1 MATTRPLSET
11 CRPRIVEEAA
21 QAEAIDLELSLAMLF
36 EAGFALIAAGE
47 LKAARVPAEHALAL
61 AQRVSS
67 SGLLDEIDVLNV
79 WIDTLT
85 ANRVGAIEQMIEV
98 VAKID
103 RRRPEA
109 AQLSL
114 FLDVPLMMMGR
125 HDEFLANLAPMI
137 ADARNAAALIPL
149 ATLLS
154 VRADGEMQMGRW
166 ALAEMDALEAISLS
180 PPGSS
185 VGIFAHATL
194 ARLASMTGDEEACRR
209 YSLTGIE
216 MAAIGGV
223 GSIVTLQRGAL
234 AVLEQTLGNYE
245 RALELHTACAAD
257 EEQKGLGNP
266 LVTRTPIGM
275 IESAAQLGRNEIAEP
290 YQERL
295 ELAAQRLNAPILW
308 AFAAYGRGLLAAD
321 DRYREA
327 FEESLEWHARAG
339 RVFELGRAQLA
350 YGERLRRDRHR
361 LDARR
366 QLRAAIDGF
375 DQLGATPWA
384 ERARR
389 ELLASGETTH
399 PRVESSRDLL
409 TPQELQVAR
418 LAADGLSN
426 NEIATR
432 LFISPR
438 TVEKHL
444 TSAFRKLDVSSR
456 RGLILAGPTLLSP

>member
-1 MATTRPLSET
+1 MALYAGELPRAQTLSAAAIDAAPDDEALARARQLRGRVDIWWPTRPLSET
-11 CRPRIVEEAA
+11 AARIVEEAA
-21 QAEAIDLELSLAMLF
+21 QAEPIDLELSLAMLF

-61 AQRVSS
+61 AQRVSL

-185 VGIFAHATL
+185 SA
-194 ARLASMTGDEEACRR
+194 
-209 YSLTGIE
+209 YSPTPRSP
-216 MAAIGGV
+216 
-223 GSIVTLQRGAL
+223 GS
-234 AVLEQTLGNYE
+234 
-245 RALELHTACAAD
+245 
-257 EEQKGLGNP
+257 
-266 LVTRTPIGM
+266 
-275 IESAAQLGRNEIAEP
+275 
-290 YQERL
+290 
-295 ELAAQRLNAPILW
+295 
-308 AFAAYGRGLLAAD
+308 
-321 DRYREA
+321 
-327 FEESLEWHARAG
+327 
-339 RVFELGRAQLA
+339 
-350 YGERLRRDRHR
+350 LR
-361 LDARR
+361 
-366 QLRAAIDGF
+366 
-375 DQLGATPWA
+375 
-384 ERARR
+384 
-389 ELLASGETTH
+389 
-399 PRVESSRDLL
+399 
-409 TPQELQVAR
+409 
-418 LAADGLSN
+418 
-426 NEIATR
+426 
-432 LFISPR
+432 
-438 TVEKHL
+438 
-444 TSAFRKLDVSSR
+444 
-456 RGLILAGPTLLSP
+456 